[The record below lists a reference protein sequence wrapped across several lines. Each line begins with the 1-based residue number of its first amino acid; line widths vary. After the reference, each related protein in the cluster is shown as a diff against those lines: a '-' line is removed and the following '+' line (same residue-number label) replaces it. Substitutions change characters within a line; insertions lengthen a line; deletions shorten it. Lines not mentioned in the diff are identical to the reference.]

1 MKLIKIIHSFLA
13 ILPFAWF
20 VCFLIILFAGII
32 HFGYVPIEGNLVDP
46 YKLGLDWLSIILT
59 IFSVG
64 AYMAFYLWIAM
75 SVVFIIFFKGQKL
88 LNRTTTILFVIGISG
103 FFIFKY
109 FFPGVSGWVLD

>member
-13 ILPFAWF
+13 ILPFAWS

-32 HFGYVPIEGNLVDP
+32 HFGYVPIEGNPVDP

-75 SVVFIIFFKGQKL
+75 SVAFIFFFKSKNL
-88 LNRTTTILFVIGISG
+88 LNTSTTILFVIGVTV

-109 FFPGVSGWVLD
+109 LLPGVFGWVLD